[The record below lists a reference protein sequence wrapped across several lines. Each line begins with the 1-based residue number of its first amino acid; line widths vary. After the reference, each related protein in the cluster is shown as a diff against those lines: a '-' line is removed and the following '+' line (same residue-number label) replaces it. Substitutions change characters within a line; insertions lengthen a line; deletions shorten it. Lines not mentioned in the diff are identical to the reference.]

1 MRPSPF
7 APLKETVAHALMLSE
22 RVIRPPKKPPR
33 PVNESQRMLTRRP
46 EHWFIGT
53 AITAAMT
60 HITAFAETFVGA
72 FEPDLAAWDALPFA
86 HATTVDEQV
95 G

>member
-1 MRPSPF
+1 
-7 APLKETVAHALMLSE
+7 
-22 RVIRPPKKPPR
+22 
-33 PVNESQRMLTRRP
+33 MLTRRP

-72 FEPDLAAWDALPFA
+72 FEPDLAAWEALPFA
-86 HATTVDEQV
+86 HATAVDEQV